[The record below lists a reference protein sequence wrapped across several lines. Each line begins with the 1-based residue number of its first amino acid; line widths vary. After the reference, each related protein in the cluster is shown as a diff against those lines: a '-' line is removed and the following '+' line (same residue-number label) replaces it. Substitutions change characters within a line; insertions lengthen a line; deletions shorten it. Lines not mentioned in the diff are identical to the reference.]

1 MFKSLKKWSR
11 RIRGKQVAQAPA
23 GPVIPP
29 DLDPANVAIFKQ
41 ISHATMTSP
50 ERVAAL
56 CDAIRYIGSARIPG
70 DIVECGVWRGGS
82 SMAAAITLTET
93 QQRHRELWLYDTFE
107 GMSAPTEADCDFTGE
122 SAHQLLAEQ
131 DPLDP
136 KSVWCVSQLDEVKSN
151 MKSTGYDSR
160 RVHYVQGKVEET
172 IPATMPETI
181 ALLRL
186 DTDWYEST
194 RHELVHLMPRLSP
207 GGVLII
213 DDYGHWQGC
222 RRAVDEYLAEHGIH
236 LLLHRID
243 YTGRMAIVDGED
255 RRKAARHAA

>member
-1 MFKSLKKWSR
+1 MFKTLKKWSR
-11 RIRGKQVAQAPA
+11 KIRGKQVAPPTVGPA
-23 GPVIPP
+23 IPP
-29 DLDPANVAIFKQ
+29 DLDPANVAIYHQ
-41 ISHATMTSP
+41 VAASTMTSP

-56 CDAIRYIGSARIPG
+56 CDAIRYVCAVGIPG

-82 SMAAAITLTET
+82 SMASALTLLEKN
-93 QQRHRELWLYDTFE
+93 QSDREIWLYDTFE
-107 GMSAPTEADCDFTGE
+107 GMSAPTEKDCDYTGE
-122 SAHQLLAEQ
+122 SAHQLLSDQ
-131 DPLDP
+131 DPLDA
-136 KSVWCVSQLDEVKSN
+136 KSVWCVSQLDEVKAN
-151 MKSTGYDSR
+151 MKRTGYDST

-172 IPATMPETI
+172 IPATIPHSI

-194 RHELVHLMPRLSP
+194 RHELEHLMPRLSP

-222 RRAVDEYLAEHGIH
+222 RKAVDEYLAEQGLN

-243 YTGRMAIVDGED
+243 YTGRMAIVDGPKQ
-255 RRKAARHAA
+255 RQSSRMAA